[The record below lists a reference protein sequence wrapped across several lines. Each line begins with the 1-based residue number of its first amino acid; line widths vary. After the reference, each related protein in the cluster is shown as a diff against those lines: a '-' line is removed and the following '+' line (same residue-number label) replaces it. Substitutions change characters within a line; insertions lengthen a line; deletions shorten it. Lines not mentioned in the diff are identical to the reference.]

1 MNNKGKPFQIHRH
14 HIRYKTQYDIPQ
26 MCGIEAPICGHKLKL
41 HWSPYRR
48 SEFLAL
54 VKWD

>member
-1 MNNKGKPFQIHRH
+1 MNNKGKSFQIHRH

-26 MCGIEAPICGHKLKL
+26 MCGVEAPICGHKLKL